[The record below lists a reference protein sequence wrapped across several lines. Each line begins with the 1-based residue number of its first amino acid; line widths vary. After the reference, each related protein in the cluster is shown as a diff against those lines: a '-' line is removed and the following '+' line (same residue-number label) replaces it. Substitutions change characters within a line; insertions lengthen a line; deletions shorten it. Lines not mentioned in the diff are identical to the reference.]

1 MRVEKR
7 SFPKAFSGRTHCT
20 TITNITL
27 TWTSNWPHNSSS
39 DIAGHTPHN
48 RETVNTH
55 SLTYLHIHHRNI
67 RTFWNTK
74 KTPTFFLLLILLLL
88 KYLLKLFSSSS
99 SSSSVSSFW
108 SSSFCC
114 CCHKYLLLPSPY
126 HSLVFCLT
134 TSTPLLLLFFYFI
147 FSCSRS
153 PSSLST
159 VFGSYFGP
167 QHSTKT
173 DNQAKTKRTHILT
186 SHIYWL
192 VTHTPQPTPES
203 TAAVLP
209 CRLIFEIVAVL
220 DHQTHNA
227 HTHTLTNYYQ
237 CPPHTDTVIFERIIG
252 SASRW
257 LAIALPLQYHRCNS
271 LNTHTHMYFH
281 EHIWIAQLW
290 QLLSNKKVKNI
301 YLTCVRW
308 NNRISQ
314 MCRKSDCPM
323 ANHQW

>member
-1 MRVEKR
+1 MEEDLKQQCVWRKDLSRRPFQGEPTAPP
-7 SFPKAFSGRTHCT
+7 SQISPSPEPLTGRT
-20 TITNITL
+20 TL
-27 TWTSNWPHNSSS
+27 PLTLQDTH
-39 DIAGHTPHN
+39 PHN

-88 KYLLKLFSSSS
+88 KYLLKLFSSSSSS

-167 QHSTKT
+167 QHSTNT

-192 VTHTPQPTPES
+192 VTHTT
-203 TAAVLP
+203 
-209 CRLIFEIVAVL
+209 
-220 DHQTHNA
+220 A
-227 HTHTLTNYYQ
+227 HTRVH
-237 CPPHTDTVIFERIIG
+237 CSSV
-252 SASRW
+252 
-257 LAIALPLQYHRCNS
+257 ALSPNIWDRS
-271 LNTHTHMYFH
+271 SPWPSNT
-281 EHIWIAQLW
+281 
-290 QLLSNKKVKNI
+290 
-301 YLTCVRW
+301 
-308 NNRISQ
+308 
-314 MCRKSDCPM
+314 
-323 ANHQW
+323 